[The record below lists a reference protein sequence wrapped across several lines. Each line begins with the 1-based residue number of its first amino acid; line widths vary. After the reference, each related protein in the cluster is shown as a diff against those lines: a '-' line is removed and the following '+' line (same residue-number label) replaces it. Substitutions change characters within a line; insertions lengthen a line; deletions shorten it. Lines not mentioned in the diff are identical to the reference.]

1 MSSKPT
7 KMRKLLFTRPIHRMS
22 SSLRASLFSDLKSK
36 HAINSARIRKGDSVK
51 IMRGEYKGVEGKVTE
66 VFLNSGKITIE
77 GVTREKIA
85 GGTSPVQIHSSN
97 VSITSLDLGDPL
109 RKKRIQGN

>member
-1 MSSKPT
+1 
-7 KMRKLLFTRPIHRMS
+7 MRKLLFTRPI
-22 SSLRASLFSDLKSK
+22 KSK
-36 HAINSARIRKGDSVK
+36 HGINSARIRKGDSVK
-51 IMRGEYKGVEGKVTE
+51 IMRGEYKGVEGKVTG

-85 GGTSPVQIHSSN
+85 GGTTSVQVHSSN
-97 VSITSLDLGDPL
+97 VSITNLDLGDPL